1 MHRSSENVAAIA
13 TALAKAQTELSNPEK
28 AMIGTVYNNRSD
40 SPQSFRY
47 ASLSSGLDIIRK
59 ALGGQQIAIAQTTDI
74 DRANGTVNL
83 TTLLLHTSGEWISSD
98 WPVCQISET
107 SAPRRMGAA
116 LTYARRYALFTMV
129 GIAGE
134 DDLDAPDIA
143 NDQPQREKAAEAPIA
158 PSSGLEPATVRSS
171 QFRTGNPA
179 NPPVREKLGAEES
192 ATVRAQLIQEIQT
205 LPEGELQPRAIAILK
220 AKNRLS
226 ADDAKLV
233 EDAFAA
239 RMALQGASSE
249 ALETEEP
256 ASVPTDPSQS
266 QPPLASTDAVKPLR
280 PRGRPRKV
288 RATAEQSAAPPVPSK
303 PTIDENPPASTPHQA
318 NAAPAKIEKCELTIS
333 EPRRHRDKSHL
344 KFVASH
350 PCLVCGRSPADAHH
364 LRFTQ
369 PRAMGRKVSDE
380 FTVPLCR
387 THHRDNHSFG
397 DEVAWWGRRAI
408 DPIAMSRMLW
418 VSTRRIE

>member
-1 MHRSSENVAAIA
+1 MVG
-13 TALAKAQTELSNPEK
+13 
-28 AMIGTVYNNRSD
+28 MVYNNRSD

-47 ASLSSGLDIIRK
+47 ASLSSGLDIVRK

-74 DRANGTVNL
+74 DRTNGTVNL

-134 DDLDAPDIA
+134 DDLDAPDLA
-143 NDQPQREKAAEAPIA
+143 DDQPKGDRATDAGVAVR
-158 PSSGLEPATVRSS
+158 SGVEPVRSS
-171 QFRTGNPA
+171 QFRTGNPTI
-179 NPPVREKLGAEES
+179 PPVREKLGVEES
-192 ATVRAQLIQEIQT
+192 AAITAQLIREIET
-205 LPEGELQPRAIAILK
+205 LPEDDLQPRAISILK
-220 AKNRLS
+220 AKNRLL

-239 RMALQGASSE
+239 RMAVQD
-249 ALETEEP
+249 ALPDALTTDEP
-256 ASVPTDPSQS
+256 TSTSTDPTPPP
-266 QPPLASTDAVKPLR
+266 QPPSASTNAITPLR
-280 PRGRPRKV
+280 QRGRPRKIK
-288 RATAEQSAAPPVPSK
+288 AAAELSTAPTVPSK
-303 PTIDENPPASTPHQA
+303 PTIDDNPPASTPLQA
-318 NAAPAKIEKCELTIS
+318 EATPAKIEKSELAIS
-333 EPRRHRDKSHL
+333 EPRRHRNKTHL
-344 KFVASH
+344 KFVASQ

-408 DPIAMSRMLW
+408 DPLATSRMLW
-418 VSTRRIE
+418 ISTRRIEQ